1 VNDMERRSSLMKM
14 PEKTSAGLSGISKA
28 MGVIAAI
35 VLAAMM
41 LLTVADVIG
50 RYFFSRPIKGTWEL
64 VGLLLVCAG
73 TWGLAYCQM
82 EKGHISITIMEGFFS
97 RRMQAV
103 MSALACLIGL
113 GGFSLISWQSFLL
126 AKKYFLL
133 PRGDE
138 TDTLG
143 LPFSPF
149 ILLLSIGT
157 GMMALMLIVDFVR
170 SIAEVLRK

>member
-1 VNDMERRSSLMKM
+1 MKM
-14 PEKTSAGLSGISKA
+14 PEKTSVGLQWVSRG
-28 MGVIAAI
+28 MGVIAAF
-35 VLAAMM
+35 VLALMM
-41 LLTVADVIG
+41 VLTVADVIG
-50 RYFFSRPIKGTWEL
+50 RYFFNRPIKGTWEL

-82 EKGHISITIMEGFFS
+82 EKAHISITIMEGFFS
-97 RRMQAV
+97 RKVKAAMG
-103 MSALACLIGL
+103 ALACLIGL
-113 GGFSLISWQSFLL
+113 GGFTLISRQTFLL

-133 PRGDE
+133 PRMDE

-149 ILLLSIGT
+149 ILLLSIGA
-157 GMMALMLIVDFVR
+157 GMMALMLVVDIVR

>member
-1 VNDMERRSSLMKM
+1 MDGQNRLQKL
-14 PEKTSAGLSGISKA
+14 PAKTTAGLQWVSRG
-28 MGVIAAI
+28 MGVVAAA
-35 VLAAMM
+35 VLAFMM

-73 TWGLAYCQM
+73 TWGLAYCQI
-82 EKGHISITIMEGFFS
+82 EKAHISITIMYDLFS
-97 RRMQAV
+97 RRVRAG
-103 MSALACLIGL
+103 MSAFACLIGL
-113 GGFSLISWQSFLL
+113 GGFSFISWQTFVL

-133 PRGDE
+133 PKMDE

-149 ILLLSIGT
+149 ILLLSIGA
-157 GMMALMLIVDFVR
+157 GMMALILVVDVVR
-170 SIAEVLRK
+170 YIAEVTRK

>member
-1 VNDMERRSSLMKM
+1 MERRISLMKV
-14 PEKTSAGLSGISKA
+14 PEKTSAGLSWISKA
-28 MGVIAAI
+28 MGVIAAF
-35 VLAAMM
+35 VLAFMM

-50 RYFFSRPIKGTWEL
+50 RYFFNRPIKGTWEL

-82 EKGHISITIMEGFFS
+82 EKAHISITIMEGFFS
-97 RRMQAV
+97 RKVKASMGV
-103 MSALACLIGL
+103 LACLIGL

-133 PRGDE
+133 PRMDE

-157 GMMALMLIVDFVR
+157 GMMVLMLVVDVIR
-170 SIAEVLRK
+170 SISEVLRK

>member
-1 VNDMERRSSLMKM
+1 MDRQNSLQKLPVNI
-14 PEKTSAGLSGISKA
+14 SAVLQWIAKG
-28 MGVIAAI
+28 MGVVAAV

-73 TWGLAYCQM
+73 TWGLGYCQM
-82 EKGHISITIMEGFFS
+82 EKAHISITIMYDHFS
-97 RRMQAV
+97 RRVRAL
-103 MSALACLIGL
+103 MSTLACLIGL
-113 GGFSLISWQSFLL
+113 GGFSLICWQTFVL
-126 AKKYFLL
+126 AKKYFFL

-143 LPFSPF
+143 LPYSPF
-149 ILLLSIGT
+149 ILLLSIGA
-157 GMMALMLIVDFVR
+157 GMMVLILILDVIR
-170 SIAEVLRK
+170 YISQGTRK